1 MSEHEGTKPAEVLR
15 TKRLEIVDDEGK
27 VRAVL
32 GTNEAGV
39 TSLSVFDQSERLR
52 ASLDASEVPEQ
63 MNGLGI
69 FDTNG
74 GLQIAMG
81 AYAISEKGS
90 SLFFNDTNGKRRG
103 GLGVYE
109 DGQRV

>member
-1 MSEHEGTKPAEVLR
+1 
-15 TKRLEIVDDEGK
+15 
-27 VRAVL
+27 VL
-32 GTNEAGV
+32 GTDEAGV

-69 FDTNG
+69 FDANG

-90 SLFFNDTNGKRRG
+90 RLFFNDTDGKHRG
-103 GLGVYE
+103 SLGVHE
-109 DGQRV
+109 DGQAGLSFSAAQKDRHIK